1 MKHLPKKLQE
11 ILPQNINIH
20 YVEGFISDDVGIW
33 HIFFK
38 QNGKDL
44 EVVVYDQDS
53 FYAEWWLWKDGK
65 DNFGTADNVENII
78 KLFEQ

>member
-1 MKHLPKKLQE
+1 MKPLPKTLQE
-11 ILPQNINIH
+11 ILPQKANVN
-20 YVEGFISDDVGIW
+20 YVEGLISDDVGIY

-44 EVVVYDQDS
+44 EVVVYDQES

-65 DNFGTADNVENII
+65 DNCGKTDNVEEIV
-78 KLFEQ
+78 KLFES

>member
-1 MKHLPKKLQE
+1 MKPLPKTLQE
-11 ILPQNINIH
+11 SLPQKAGIN
-20 YVEGFISDDVGIW
+20 YVEGLISDDVGIW

-44 EVVVYDQDS
+44 EVVVYDQEP

-65 DNFGTADNVENII
+65 DAFGKTDNVEEIV
-78 KLFEQ
+78 KLFGI